1 MVKHVICERGSEM
14 ASPVYIQIHNQ
25 IKQEIEN
32 GKWQVGA
39 KIPAERELALSFGV
53 SRMTLRQAI
62 QTLVD
67 EGILERH
74 VGSGTFVAN
83 RKVQEKMSGVTSFT
97 DLMIAAGKVPSSK
110 TISYHI
116 TTPSESETELLELKP
131 DVKVLRMERIRYG
144 SGVPIC
150 FEIATVPAN
159 LINNFSKEEIT
170 TSLYKALEKKAN
182 LFPGRAIQTVS
193 AMSASERIA
202 EYLGIKR
209 GAALLRLRQLSYLQD
224 GRPFEYVHTQ
234 YVGDRFEFV
243 LEK

>member
-1 MVKHVICERGSEM
+1 M
-14 ASPVYIQIHNQ
+14 ASPVYIQIHNE
-25 IKQEIEN
+25 IRKEIEA
-32 GKWQVGA
+32 GKWSIGA
-39 KIPAERELALSFGV
+39 KIPAERELALQFDV

-83 RKVQEKMSGVTSFT
+83 RKVQERMSGVTSFT
-97 DLMIAAGKVPSSK
+97 DLMIAAGKKPSSK
-110 TISYHI
+110 TISYHV
-116 TTPSESETELLELKP
+116 TAPSQSEAEQLKLEEGAKI
-131 DVKVLRMERIRYG
+131 LRMERIRYG

-150 FEIATVPAN
+150 YETATIPAD
-159 LINNFSKEEIT
+159 LISGFSKEEVT
-170 TSLYKALEKKAN
+170 TSFYKTLENKAN
-182 LFPGRAIQTVS
+182 LFPGRALQTVS
-193 AMSASERIA
+193 AMQASEKIA

-209 GAALLRLRQLSYLQD
+209 GDALLRLRQLSYLQD

-234 YVGDRFEFV
+234 YVGDRFEFI